1 MQYYQDISPWT
12 LGGGKVSVV
21 SDNEHLGLVV
31 SGVDEEQK
39 NVDRRIAE
47 CRKSLFGLLGPALSF
62 KCKLSP
68 LAQLHLWTVYSL
80 PVLRSGLSAL
90 PIRPAVMKSLTIF
103 HRKILRGFLKLSK
116 SSPVPALYFLLGELP
131 IEARLHIDLLTIF
144 HNILFNPETKL
155 HQIVKYILMM
165 SDDKST
171 TWSNH
176 VRLLCTQ
183 YQLPDPLKLLQCSPI
198 SSAAWKTLIVTK
210 ITAYHERHLREEAA
224 SNSNLQFLNVQLI
237 GLSGRSHPILHHIS
251 ETREAY
257 KLRAHLQL
265 ISGDFPSYEL
275 IGKQRSSDPGCHL
288 CPSPLESTQH
298 ILSECLATADV
309 RRRLLPELQNLISEV
324 HPTNGLLDPHVPRST
339 LTQFILDPTSF
350 NLSNKFRIPFQHR
363 RLHEVFHLCH
373 DWCYAI
379 TSSRKKQLDSKE

>member
-1 MQYYQDISPWT
+1 M
-12 LGGGKVSVV
+12 
-21 SDNEHLGLVV
+21 
-31 SGVDEEQK
+31 
-39 NVDRRIAE
+39 
-47 CRKSLFGLLGPALSF
+47 
-62 KCKLSP
+62 
-68 LAQLHLWTVYSL
+68 
-80 PVLRSGLSAL
+80 
-90 PIRPAVMKSLTIF
+90 
-103 HRKILRGFLKLSK
+103 
-116 SSPVPALYFLLGELP
+116 
-131 IEARLHIDLLTIF
+131 
-144 HNILFNPETKL
+144 
-155 HQIVKYILMM
+155 
-165 SDDKST
+165 
-171 TWSNH
+171 
-176 VRLLCTQ
+176 
-183 YQLPDPLKLLQCSPI
+183 
-198 SSAAWKTLIVTK
+198 
-210 ITAYHERHLREEAA
+210 
-224 SNSNLQFLNVQLI
+224 
-237 GLSGRSHPILHHIS
+237 HHIS

-275 IGKQRSSDPGCHL
+275 IGKQRSSDPGCCL

-339 LTQFILDPTSF
+339 LTRFILDPTSF